1 MNLAQTLYILK
12 ESIIGFERLFNRFGP
27 FEVRENMIA
36 INEKGFCRVWLNE
49 NFADNNPALEKGILY
64 TAETDKLNEVNTEG
78 EMINN
83 ILKVV
88 EDKCEE
94 GKFPQKF
101 SEIIYTQNNKFNDAI
116 FTLNSYSLIG
126 SDGASHNFIGKI
138 HIPPFWSLGWHQCRW
153 GYQNLS
159 VF

>member
-1 MNLAQTLYILK
+1 MMGLNNQGELH
-12 ESIIGFERLFNRFGP
+12 
-27 FEVRENMIA
+27 
-36 INEKGFCRVWLNE
+36 VWLNE

-101 SEIIYTQNNKFNDAI
+101 SEIIYTRNNKFNDAI
-116 FTLNSYSLIG
+116 DAVDSYIESNSILVPS
-126 SDGASHNFIGKI
+126 KI
-138 HIPPFWSLGWHQCRW
+138 HLDNSKMYVSKLKKMQGVSGSRAVQ
-153 GYQNLS
+153 
-159 VF
+159 